1 MFLCPNL
8 STTLALYSDKEYVY
22 VLTVNNKL
30 LIAEELF

>member
-8 STTLALYSDKEYVY
+8 STTLAFYRDKEYVY
-22 VLTVNNKL
+22 VPTVNNIL